1 MLFVATVAAMS
12 VNAQGSYDLSL
23 VSKVNIG
30 AQKDQFVASTVD
42 NDGVVVIK
50 TGDKVA
56 NNWDNQF
63 FVSAPEVIAV
73 GTPFTFSMDVKSVSA
88 TVFSSQTHNNPG
100 DYVGNLSFNVATSA
114 EWSTYTAVGVVAG
127 SVKTLAFNLNDGDGA
142 ANEFQFKNITWAPFS
157 ASYTVDT
164 LTFNYNGDLKAEN
177 FMVFTSSV
185 STTAS
190 EFNSVSAS
198 LISSVSSTVAF
209 SSVSTTVFASVSKT
223 LIDNKTITPVD
234 FELDGNK
241 LKLANE
247 FGENDSEIKTEVET
261 EGKVNFNSSFLIDA
275 LNYFVVKAQYVK
287 PTVNPA
293 VNENVVAEF
302 SVYPNPVND
311 VLNVACE
318 AGVANVAIFD
328 VAGRMV
334 KVSNEDVI
342 NVADL
347 KAGLYIVKVTDM
359 NGANGTTKIMK

>member
-247 FGENDSEIKTEVET
+247 FGENDNVF
-261 EGKVNFNSSFLIDA
+261 VAFN
-275 LNYFVVKAQYVK
+275 NFVVKAQYVK